1 MLRGGSL
8 VPDVA
13 YVNGWMGALKDARVP
28 VLDRGFL
35 FADGVYEVF
44 RTYGGHP
51 FELGA
56 HLERLEHSLKGLG
69 IRLPIGRQ
77 RLDQRIHALLARS
90 GYRNARVYIQVTR
103 GVARRQHVFP
113 RDARPTLVLYVE
125 RLPAASRAH
134 RGLTVVTLPDERWK
148 RCHLKTVA
156 LLPNVLARQKAH
168 QAGADEAIL
177 LGPGGVV
184 REGTSSNVFVVRDGE
199 LWTHPL
205 GSEILPGVSRQV
217 VLDLA
222 REVGLRVRAARFRRP
237 MLLRADEVL
246 LSSTALE
253 IAPVV
258 RVDGRRVGN
267 GKPGPVARA
276 LRQQFRARVA
286 AAGGR
291 RQARG
296 RRASARRRIPAAR
309 RRRA

>member
-1 MLRGGSL
+1 

-13 YVNGWMGALKDARVP
+13 YVNGWMGALKDACVP

-44 RTYGGHP
+44 RTYGGRP
-51 FELGA
+51 FELAA

-77 RLDQRIHALLARS
+77 RLERRIHELLGRS
-90 GYRNARVYIQVTR
+90 GYANARVYVQVTR

-125 RLPAASRAH
+125 RIPDAPRAR

-156 LLPNVLARQKAH
+156 LLPNVLARQQAH
-168 QAGADEAIL
+168 QSGADEAIL

-184 REGTSSNVFVVRDGE
+184 REGTSSNVFVVRHGA

-205 GSEILPGVSRQV
+205 GLEILPGVSRQV

-222 REVGLRVRAARFRRP
+222 REVGLRVREARFRRAA
-237 MLLRADEVL
+237 LLGADEVL

-258 RVDGRRVGN
+258 RVDGRRVGD
-267 GKPGPVARA
+267 GKPGPVAAA
-276 LRQQFRARVA
+276 LLRQFRARVA
-286 AAGGR
+286 ATGR
-291 RQARG
+291 R
-296 RRASARRRIPAAR
+296 PAAPG